1 MTLQGIGV
9 IFFGG
14 CFMLTNA
21 LMLLLS
27 AVWLRFSI
35 YNQQLLSGKDSN
47 VTIPGKPA
55 QQLL

>member
-1 MTLQGIGV
+1 MRLRVLGAV
-9 IFFGG
+9 FFGG

-47 VTIPGKPA
+47 FTIPGKPA